1 MKSWWGI
8 AWPISLGVLIGLLV
22 AGFILLVSSSPRG
35 EAIRILPPPSPLPL
49 SVYVSGAV
57 AQPGVYNLPQGSRV
71 QDAIRAAGEA
81 LPDADLGALNLAA
94 PLEDGDRVEVPLI
107 GAAGSSQPTP
117 GISRFATGGATGG
130 PVDINSATQEALEG
144 LPGIGPTLA
153 RRIIDYRQANGP
165 FASIEAIQDVEGI
178 GPGIFE
184 EIKELITVR

>member
-22 AGFILLVSSSPRG
+22 AGFILMVSSSPRG

-81 LPDADLGALNLAA
+81 LPDADLGRSTWLPPWKTGTGWRCPLSARLDPLSPHRVFQGLLQGERRAGRSISTPPRKKRWRACLASARPWRGALSIT
-94 PLEDGDRVEVPLI
+94 GR
-107 GAAGSSQPTP
+107 PTGLLP
-117 GISRFATGGATGG
+117 VSRL
-130 PVDINSATQEALEG
+130 S
-144 LPGIGPTLA
+144 
-153 RRIIDYRQANGP
+153 
-165 FASIEAIQDVEGI
+165 
-178 GPGIFE
+178 
-184 EIKELITVR
+184 KM